1 MKKGCFLKF
10 IIIFTIVLASILYL
24 VQNKFDE
31 LFLEPGK
38 ELVLSVI
45 EENWNNELGYV
56 NDSPEKDSLK
66 ALLRF
71 YISGIESTEFLSDER
86 AEAVINYLE
95 QTFKDSLI
103 DYEELSHINK
113 LIKYALKNEE

>member
-45 EENWNNELGYV
+45 EENWNSELDYV

-66 ALLRF
+66 TLLQF

>member
-1 MKKGCFLKF
+1 MKKSCFLKF

-31 LFLEPGK
+31 LFLDPGK

-45 EENWNNELGYV
+45 EENWISELSYI

-66 ALLRF
+66 TLLQF

-103 DYEELSHINK
+103 DYEELSHINN

>member
-45 EENWNNELGYV
+45 EENWNSELGYV

-66 ALLRF
+66 TLLQF

-86 AEAVINYLE
+86 TEAVINYLE

>member
-10 IIIFTIVLASILYL
+10 IIIFTIVLASVLYL

-45 EENWNNELGYV
+45 EENWNSELDYV

-66 ALLRF
+66 TLLGF
-71 YISGIESTEFLSDER
+71 YISGIQSTEHLSDER
-86 AEAVINYLE
+86 AKTVINYLE

>member
-1 MKKGCFLKF
+1 LKKSCFLKF

-38 ELVLSVI
+38 KLVLSVI
-45 EENWNNELGYV
+45 EENWNSELGYV

-66 ALLRF
+66 TLLQF

-103 DYEELSHINK
+103 DYEELSHINN

>member
-1 MKKGCFLKF
+1 LKKSCFLKF

-31 LFLEPGK
+31 LFLDPGK

-45 EENWNNELGYV
+45 EENWISELSYI

-66 ALLRF
+66 TLLQF

-103 DYEELSHINK
+103 DYEELSHINN

>member
-24 VQNKFDE
+24 VQNKFNE

-38 ELVLSVI
+38 ELVLAVI
-45 EENWNNELGYV
+45 EENWNTELGYV
-56 NDSPEKDSLK
+56 IDSPEKDSLK
-66 ALLRF
+66 TLLSF
-71 YISGIESTEFLSDER
+71 YISGIQSTEYLSDER

-113 LIKYALKNEE
+113 LIKIASKNEK

>member
-45 EENWNNELGYV
+45 EENWNSELDYV

-66 ALLRF
+66 TLLRF
-71 YISGIESTEFLSDER
+71 YISGIESTEYLSDER

>member
-1 MKKGCFLKF
+1 LKKGCFLKF

-45 EENWNNELGYV
+45 EENWNSELGYV

-66 ALLRF
+66 NLLQF

>member
-45 EENWNNELGYV
+45 EKNWNSELGYV
-56 NDSPEKDSLK
+56 IDSPEKDSLK
-66 ALLRF
+66 TLLRF
-71 YISGIESTEFLSDER
+71 YISGIQSTEYLSDER
-86 AEAVINYLE
+86 AEAVIDYLE

-103 DYEELSHINK
+103 DYEELSQINK
-113 LIKYALKNEE
+113 LIKYALKNEK

>member
-10 IIIFTIVLASILYL
+10 IIIFTITLAAILYL

-31 LFLEPGK
+31 LFLEPSK
-38 ELVLSVI
+38 EIILTAI
-45 EENWNNELGYV
+45 EDSWNTELEYV
-56 NDSPEKDSLK
+56 KDSIEKDSLK
-66 ALLRF
+66 TLLRF
-71 YISGIESTEFLSDER
+71 YISGIQSTEYLSDEGT
-86 AEAVINYLE
+86 EAVINYLE

-103 DYEELSHINK
+103 EIEELSHINK